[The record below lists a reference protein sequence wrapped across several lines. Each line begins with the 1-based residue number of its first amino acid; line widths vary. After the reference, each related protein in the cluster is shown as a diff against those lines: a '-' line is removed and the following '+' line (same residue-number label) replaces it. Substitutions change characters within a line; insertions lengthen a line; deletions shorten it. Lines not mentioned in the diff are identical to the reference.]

1 MNEKTATAPI
11 LEVSNLNVAYRGAS
25 GWIPVVRGINIEVDR
40 GRSLVLLGESGSG
53 KSVTLR
59 AVVGLLQQEGA
70 RVDGQVKVGGD
81 NVTAMTPD
89 ALSRLRGKRVGFIF
103 QEPMVALD
111 PVFRIG
117 DQIAET
123 IVRHRGTTWRKAM
136 AIAKDL
142 FDLVQI
148 PSAERRLRAY
158 PNELSGG
165 LRQRAMI
172 AMAMSCEPELLLA
185 DEPTTA
191 LDATVQIQ
199 ILLLLR
205 QIQKERGTAMVF
217 VTHDLGVAA
226 EIADDVA
233 VMYAGRIVEYGAADQ
248 VLLAPRHPYTQAL
261 TQCVVRGSY
270 RDMTLGEL
278 RGSPPDLGHLPPGCS
293 FAPRCTERGE
303 DCGRF
308 DPAQREIEPRHAA
321 ACLHVAAMA
330 PPPTADNVKEH

>member
-1 MNEKTATAPI
+1 MTAALVTKPI
-11 LEVSNLNVAYRGAS
+11 LEISGLSVAFRGLNN
-25 GWIPVVRGINIEVDR
+25 WIPAVRGIDVVLEN
-40 GRSLVLLGESGSG
+40 GRALVLLGESGSG

-59 AVVGLLQQEGA
+59 AIVGLLQREGA
-70 RVDGQVKVGGD
+70 RVEGQVKVSGAD
-81 NVTAMTPD
+81 VNRMPRD
-89 ALSRLRGKRVGFIF
+89 ALLCLRGRRVGFIF

-111 PVFRIG
+111 PVFRVG

-123 IVRHRGTTWRKAM
+123 IVRHRGTSWREAM
-136 AIAKDL
+136 TAAKDL

-148 PSAERRLRAY
+148 PSAVRRLRAY

-172 AMAMSCEPELLLA
+172 AMAMSCDPELLLA

-199 ILLLLR
+199 VLLLLR
-205 QIQKERGTAMVF
+205 QIQKEKGTAMVF

-233 VMYAGRIVEYGAADQ
+233 IMYAGRIVEHGNAED

-270 RDMTLGEL
+270 RDAMLGEL
-278 RGSPPDLGHLPPGCS
+278 RGAPPDLSQLPPGCS
-293 FAPRCTERGE
+293 FAPRCAARIDECTRH
-303 DCGRF
+303 
-308 DPAQREIEPRHAA
+308 DPLQQNVAPRHNV
-321 ACLHVAAMA
+321 ACIKYGVDAGA
-330 PPPTADNVKEH
+330 